1 MPQSNGITNG
11 ITNGING
18 TNGTHGTTS
27 DYWLPGYG
35 LSRHIVLRQ
44 MQYHLGPTATVRPY
58 SYQGREGYLINGR
71 ELTKEQI
78 DDLKRQSREYER
90 QQTIRMSGRPMTT
103 TESPERDINEP
114 IVVTIGSRRSAYHR
128 YR

>member
-1 MPQSNGITNG
+1 MPQST
-11 ITNGING
+11 T
-18 TNGTHGTTS
+18 GTH

-44 MQYHLGPTATVRPY
+44 MQYYLGPTATVRPY

-90 QQTIRMSGRPMTT
+90 QQTIRMSGKPIPAT

-114 IVVTIGSRRSAYHR
+114 IVVTVGSRRNDSTYVSQPTYHR

>member
-1 MPQSNGITNG
+1 MGFLDISSFDRCNTILALLPQYGHTPIRYRRQHSSSRGAD
-11 ITNGING
+11 
-18 TNGTHGTTS
+18 TH
-27 DYWLPGYG
+27 
-35 LSRHIVLRQ
+35 Q
-44 MQYHLGPTATVRPY
+44 F
-58 SYQGREGYLINGR
+58 QGREGYLINGR

>member
-1 MPQSNGITNG
+1 MPQSNTAA
-11 ITNGING
+11 
-18 TNGTHGTTS
+18 H

-44 MQYHLGPTATVRPY
+44 MHYYLGPTATVRPY

-90 QQTIRMSGRPMTT
+90 QQTIRMSGRPATI
-103 TESPERDINEP
+103 TETPERDINEP
-114 IVVTIGSRRSAYHR
+114 IVVNVGSRRNNSSYLSEPAAYHR